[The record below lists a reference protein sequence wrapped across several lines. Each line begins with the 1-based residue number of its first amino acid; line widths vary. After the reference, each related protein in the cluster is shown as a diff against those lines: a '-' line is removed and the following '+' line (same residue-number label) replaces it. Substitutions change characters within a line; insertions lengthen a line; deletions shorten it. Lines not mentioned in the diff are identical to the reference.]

1 MRKII
6 TVFSI
11 ITLFCSCSSTKEAT
25 TAKPEAQE
33 KPAPP
38 KNINNYPV
46 M

>member
-1 MRKII
+1 MKKII
-6 TVFSI
+6 TIFSI
-11 ITLFCSCSSTKEAT
+11 ITLFCSCSSTKDAT
-25 TAKPEAQE
+25 SAKPEAQE